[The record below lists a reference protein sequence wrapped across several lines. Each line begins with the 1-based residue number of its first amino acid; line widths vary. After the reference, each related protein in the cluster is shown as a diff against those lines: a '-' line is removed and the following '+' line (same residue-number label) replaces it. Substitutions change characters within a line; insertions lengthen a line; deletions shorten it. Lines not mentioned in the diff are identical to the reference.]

1 MRRYF
6 LPALSGILLAL
17 ALYPFALWPLALCAL
32 APLFYFLSGGV
43 RGKKETFFGGMVT
56 GMLAVAPTLYWSLLQ
71 LSTQPGA
78 EALTYAVRW
87 SSIFFLL
94 FIGALFGSMALAYR
108 ALHGRGPLLDSLLA
122 AALYTVVELILFATF
137 GGYYYASLAH
147 ALTPFPP
154 ALIVASLGGAPLV
167 VFAAAWMSAV
177 LARRSWRL
185 ALGAFLVLAGISAGA
200 FWYGQSYKV
209 TGPSL
214 PVAGIQREPQ
224 SLLYVAAPAPEL
236 FGDYGLRV
244 LISEAA
250 RGGEAALVVYPYSPV
265 EAVYAG
271 VQPAIEGL
279 RNLAPQSAMGAWLK
293 TFAPASTTVLLWNT
307 VAERGNLYDS
317 FDFWRDGTQQTYQKH
332 VLYPLSDYT
341 PPLLR
346 PFGFSRV
353 PYPVTS
359 GAISAVVVAGV
370 RIGGLV
376 CSELEKPG
384 YVRGQASASDVLL
397 SVGFDGFFPGRYA
410 AQWALQAARL
420 RAAENGVPLIR
431 SHIFGPSA
439 LIRADGSVG
448 EALPYGAVG
457 VLRGSVTI
465 EKVPTLYA
473 RSGSWPVYIG
483 IAALLLYFLIARVK
497 DNSKAR

>member
-6 LPALSGILLAL
+6 LPVLSGVLLAL

-32 APLFYFLSGGV
+32 APLFYFSFDV
-43 RGKKETFFGGMVT
+43 ARDKKETFFGGVVT

-78 EALTYAVRW
+78 EVLTYAVRW

-94 FIGALFGSMALAYR
+94 LIGALFGGAVLAYR
-108 ALHGRGPLLDSLLA
+108 ALRGRGPLLDSLLA
-122 AALYTVVELILFATF
+122 AALYTVVELILFAIF
-137 GGYYYASLAH
+137 GGYYYGSLAH

-167 VFAAAWMSAV
+167 VFAAAWISAV

-185 ALGAFLVLAGISAGA
+185 ALGVFLALAGISVGA

-214 PVAGIQREPQ
+214 PVAVIQREPQ
-224 SLLYVAAPAPEL
+224 SLLYVTAPAPEP
-236 FGDYGLRV
+236 FGDYGLQL

-271 VQPAIEGL
+271 ARPAIKGL
-279 RNLAPQSAMGAWLK
+279 RNLAPENTMGAWLK

-307 VAERGNLYDS
+307 AAERGNLYDS
-317 FDFWRDGTQQTYQKH
+317 FDFWKDGTQQTYQKH

-359 GAISAVVVAGV
+359 GTANAVVVAGV

-376 CSELEKPG
+376 CSELQKEG
-384 YVRGQASASDVLL
+384 YVRSQASVSDVLL
-397 SVGFDGFFPGRYA
+397 SVGFDGFCPGRYA
-410 AQWALQAARL
+410 ALWALQAARL

-439 LIRADGSVG
+439 LIWADGSVG
-448 EALPYGAVG
+448 EVLPYGAVG
-457 VLRGSVTI
+457 VLRGSITI
-465 EKVPTLYA
+465 EKIPTLYA
-473 RSGSWPVYIG
+473 RSGPWPVYVFL
-483 IAALLLYFLIARVK
+483 AALLLYFLIARVK
-497 DNSKAR
+497 DNSKTR

>member
-6 LPALSGILLAL
+6 LPVLSGVLLAL
-17 ALYPFALWPLALCAL
+17 ALYPFALWPLALVAL

-43 RGKKETFFGGMVT
+43 RGKKETFFGGVVT

-108 ALHGRGPLLDSLLA
+108 ALRGCGPLLDSLLA
-122 AALYTVVELILFATF
+122 AALYTVVELVLFAIF
-137 GGYYYASLAH
+137 GGYYYGSLAH
-147 ALTPFPP
+147 ALTPFPL
-154 ALIVASLGGAPLV
+154 ALIIASLGGAPLV
-167 VFAAAWMSAV
+167 VFAAAWISAI

-185 ALGAFLVLAGISAGA
+185 ALGVFLALAGISAGA

-214 PVAGIQREPQ
+214 PVAVIQREPQ
-224 SLLYVAAPAPEL
+224 SLLYVTAPAPEP
-236 FGDYGLRV
+236 FGDYGLQL

-271 VQPAIEGL
+271 ARPAIKGL

-307 VAERGNLYDS
+307 AAERGNLYDS
-317 FDFWRDGTQQTYQKH
+317 FDFWKDGTQQTYQKH

-359 GAISAVVVAGV
+359 GTANAVVVAGV

-376 CSELEKPG
+376 CSELQKEG
-384 YVRGQASASDVLL
+384 YVRSQASVSDVLL

-410 AQWALQAARL
+410 ALWALQAARL

-439 LIRADGSVG
+439 LIWADGSVG
-448 EALPYGAVG
+448 EVLPYGAVG
-457 VLRGSVTI
+457 VLRGSITI
-465 EKVPTLYA
+465 EKIPTLYA
-473 RSGSWPVYIG
+473 RSGPWPVYVFL
-483 IAALLLYFLIARVK
+483 AALLLYFLIARVK
-497 DNSKAR
+497 DNSKTR